1 MSAKTMA
8 SSVPSLSS
16 CLVRVGWTVRRSFLS
31 FRVSDACR
39 SQLRSSRAK
48 ASPPFRKAAAQII
61 TNFFSQFF
69 LGLHYF
75 AGILAKRLHTH
86 SVAVPE
92 LVVSISDRVQLVTLA
107 ISLAVNSASSVLFH
121 RV

>member
-1 MSAKTMA
+1 MSAKPMA
-8 SSVPSLSS
+8 SSVQRLSS
-16 CLVRVGWTVRRSFLS
+16 CLVRVSWIIRRSFLS
-31 FRVSDACR
+31 FQVSDACR
-39 SQLRSSRAK
+39 CQLRSSRAK
-48 ASPPFRKAAAQII
+48 ASPPFRKAAAKII
-61 TNFFSQFF
+61 PNFFSQFF

-86 SVAVPE
+86 GVAFPE